1 MQIKPFLLDH
11 WLDEY
16 GHVPYNL
23 AASTGPAWTVR
34 GLLELMTPGE
44 KERFLDGRVS
54 YTTADGTET
63 LREALADMEGVQ
75 PEEIQIVTGASEALH
90 VLFFMAAE
98 PDANIVVPSPCFP
111 TFTELPDAL
120 GIEART
126 YELRPENDF
135 RIHVDEVKRL
145 VDDRTK
151 LLLVNSPHNPT
162 GATVNPKTLRELH
175 DFVAGRGI
183 PFVVDQVYHPIYYD
197 ADFPSATVL
206 PHATILGDFSKAF
219 SLSGL
224 RVGWFVER
232 DKARRERYWHTRAY
246 FTISNS
252 SVSEA
257 LAETA
262 VRNRE
267 RLFFQAKAVATTNLA
282 LLDGFCE
289 EQKDVLGWVRP
300 GGGFTG
306 FPHLVSG
313 EDARPMCR
321 AAADRGVLLA
331 PGDCFGY
338 PPHFRL
344 GFGACDDGFPQALE
358 VLTDVLTEV
367 KSH

>member
-1 MQIKPFLLDH
+1 MQVKPFLLDQ
-11 WLDEY
+11 WLEEY
-16 GHVPYNL
+16 EHVPYNL

-34 GLLELMTPGE
+34 GLLELMTPSE
-44 KERFLDGRVS
+44 KQRFLDGPVS
-54 YTTADGTET
+54 YTSADGTEP
-63 LREALADMEGVQ
+63 LREALAEMEGVQ
-75 PEEIQIVTGASEALH
+75 PEDIQIVTGASEALH
-90 VLFFMAAE
+90 ILFFMAAE

-111 TFTELPDAL
+111 TFTELARAL
-120 GIEART
+120 GVEART

-135 RIHVDEVKRL
+135 RIDVDEVKRL
-145 VDDRTK
+145 VDDNTK

-162 GATVNPKTLRELH
+162 GAIATPETLRELH
-175 DFVAGRGI
+175 DFVADRDVQ
-183 PFVVDQVYHPIYYD
+183 FVVDQVYHPIYFN

-232 DKARRERYWHTRAY
+232 DEARRERYWHSRAY

-257 LAETA
+257 LAATA

-267 RLFFQAKAVATTNLA
+267 RLFAQAKAVATTNLA
-282 LLDGFCE
+282 LLDRFFE
-289 EQKDVLGWVRP
+289 EQKDVLAWVRP
-300 GGGFTG
+300 EGGLTG
-306 FPHLVSG
+306 FPNLVSG
-313 EDARPMCR
+313 EDARRMCK
-321 AAADRGVLLA
+321 AAAGRGVLLA

-358 VLTDVLTEV
+358 VLNDILTEV